1 MPQPMRVVAVFAA
14 NPALTAI
21 LAATLAAMPGLR
33 VRSFDTRTDLEAYMQ
48 IAPVDLLVCDFDC
61 ETAPAGDLARAL
73 RRDSSP
79 ARSDLQI
86 IALTRTVSPHV
97 KAVAAMQGIDE
108 IIAKPMS
115 PKYLLERVVAR
126 LKRTPRLVAQPALR
140 DVAIL
145 VPQELLVR
153 RPSRQGSV
161 NRVRPSN
168 VVRLFP
174 GPSTLN

>member
-1 MPQPMRVVAVFAA
+1 MPQPIRVVAVLAA

-21 LAATLAAMPGLR
+21 LSATLAAMPGLR
-33 VRSFDTRTDLEAYMQ
+33 VRSFDTRSELEAYMG

-61 ETAPAGDLARAL
+61 ETAPAGDLAPAL
-73 RRDSSP
+73 RRESSP
-79 ARSDLQI
+79 ARRDLQI

-97 KAVAAMQGIDE
+97 KAVAAMHGIDE
-108 IIAKPMS
+108 IVAKPMS

-126 LKRTPRLVAQPALR
+126 LRRTPRHVVEAPR
-140 DVAIL
+140 GVAIL
-145 VPQELLVR
+145 VPQDLLPR

-161 NRVRPSN
+161 ARMRANN

-174 GPSTLN
+174 GSSTLN